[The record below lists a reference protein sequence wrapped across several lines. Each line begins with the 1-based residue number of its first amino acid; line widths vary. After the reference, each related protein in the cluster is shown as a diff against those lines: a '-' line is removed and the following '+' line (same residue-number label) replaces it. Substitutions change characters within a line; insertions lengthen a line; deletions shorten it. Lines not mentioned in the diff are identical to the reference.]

1 MSRPML
7 SRPAVSRAVLS
18 RAVLS
23 RPVLSRREL
32 SRPLTRLAPLLAL
45 AMATGLSS
53 CADGS
58 AAPGS
63 TGATTGTAGATVAGS
78 TGGAGPSTA
87 VQPPAP
93 TPSQS
98 ALPTTDIPID
108 QGIKDPDMGHQI
120 QVIKIVRNLPWP
132 AGYKASAEA
141 YELIAVEMKWTPGT
155 TYTAPIRLQDFA
167 IDTGSQFPNRA
178 VDIVNPALQ
187 AAGWPLLPGEVPNG
201 QSAQGYAVFKVDPKD
216 AAKMA
221 LTYERPKSQV
231 TDSGKVFP
239 SKTFTVPLVG

>member
-1 MSRPML
+1 MSRLVP
-7 SRPAVSRAVLS
+7 
-18 RAVLS
+18 S
-23 RPVLSRREL
+23 RPVLTRAVQ
-32 SRPLTRLAPLLAL
+32 SRPVLARPVLRVAPLLAL

-58 AAPGS
+58 SAPGS
-63 TGATTGTAGATVAGS
+63 VGATTGTAGATVAAS
-78 TGGAGPSTA
+78 TGGAGPSTS
-87 VQPPAP
+87 VQPSAP

-108 QGIKDPDMGHQI
+108 QAIKDPDMGHQI

-132 AGYKASAEA
+132 AGYTASAEA
-141 YELIAVEMKWTPGT
+141 YELVAVEMKWTPGT

-231 TDSGKVFP
+231 TDSGKIFA